1 MKRLLLNEYST
12 FRAAPLTS
20 VEAAALRAFEP
31 KIIITPAVD
40 GDGYD
45 LTATSWVGTIELAST
60 AIEIRP
66 KVRVNQLMFLLTYA
80 LDPEAWRQDE
90 FRYTTAASM
99 LEAVVAGFNIQVRR
113 AIGRGLLQGYQSEE
127 DALQVVRGRIRFN
140 DQLRNRYA
148 RFPPVEVRYDEFAED
163 VEENR
168 LLRAALERLARLPIR
183 STKASHDL
191 RALRIALQT
200 ISVVDYDARRLP
212 KITYTRLNRHY
223 RPAVE
228 LARFILRSISLREEH
243 GHAESAAFLVDMN
256 ALFEDF
262 VVISQI
268 GRAHV

>member
-90 FRYTTAASM
+90 FRYTTAAS
-99 LEAVVAGFNIQVRR
+99 IDR
-113 AIGRGLLQGYQSEE
+113 
-127 DALQVVRGRIRFN
+127 
-140 DQLRNRYA
+140 
-148 RFPPVEVRYDEFAED
+148 
-163 VEENR
+163 
-168 LLRAALERLARLPIR
+168 
-183 STKASHDL
+183 K
-191 RALRIALQT
+191 
-200 ISVVDYDARRLP
+200 SVV
-212 KITYTRLNRHY
+212 
-223 RPAVE
+223 
-228 LARFILRSISLREEH
+228 
-243 GHAESAAFLVDMN
+243 
-256 ALFEDF
+256 
-262 VVISQI
+262 
-268 GRAHV
+268 